1 MQVKL
6 NKVRITDTRSAFH
19 DKLVD
24 LVIDNHII
32 SDIKPLKKA
41 AGKEGSSITVGNKV
55 KWTGANGEILNV
67 SPGWVDVFADY
78 REPGYEHKETIATG
92 LAAAAAGGF
101 TDVFVLPNT
110 QPAISNKGQVQFMLQ
125 QAAGH
130 AVTLYPMGAISADVE
145 GKTLAEMLD
154 MRDNGA
160 IAFTDGWKPVQNAN
174 LMMKALEYVKAFDG
188 TIVQLPVDAA
198 LAAGGLMH
206 EGIVST
212 TLGIP
217 GIPALAET
225 LAIYR
230 DIELARYTNSK
241 LHITGVSTADSV
253 ALVRKAKADG
263 LSVTCSV
270 TPYHLALT
278 DDMMNTYDSAYKVS
292 PPLRTETD
300 RMALID
306 ALADGTIDC
315 ICSHHRPQEWDA
327 KTKELD
333 YAADGMA
340 IQETAYN
347 IVWDTLRDYI
357 GTDRLVEVMSTS
369 ARTIFGLDEAQIE
382 KGGTAALTLYS
393 TDGNHTLTAANKKSI
408 AYNQPFLNEL
418 MAGKVSG
425 IINNAQIILN
435 K

>member
-6 NKVRITDTRSAFH
+6 NRVRITDVRSKYH
-19 DKLVD
+19 DQLVD
-24 LVIDNHII
+24 LVIDNNTIAE
-32 SDIKPLKKA
+32 IKPLKKA
-41 AGKEGSSITVGNKV
+41 AGKEGSSITVGNKE
-55 KWTGANGEILNV
+55 KWKGANGEILNV

-92 LAAAAAGGF
+92 LDAAAAGGF
-101 TDVFVLPNT
+101 TNVFVLPNT

-125 QAAGH
+125 KAAGH
-130 AVTLYPMGAISADVE
+130 AVTLHPMGAISADVE

-174 LMMKALEYVKAFDG
+174 LVMKALEYVKAFDG

-253 ALVRKAKADG
+253 DLIRKAKADG
-263 LSVTCSV
+263 VQVTCSV

-292 PPLRTETD
+292 PPLRTEAD

-340 IQETAYN
+340 IQETAFN
-347 IVWDTLRDYI
+347 IVWDTVRDYM
-357 GTDRLVEVMSTS
+357 GTDRLVEAMSSS
-369 ARTIFGLDEAQIE
+369 ARTIFGLDAAMIE

-393 TDGNHTLTAANKKSI
+393 IDGSHTLTAQNKKSI
-408 AYNQPFLNEL
+408 AYNQPFLNEM
-418 MAGKVSG
+418 MAGKVAG
-425 IINNAQIILN
+425 IINNGKIILN